1 MTAWLAN
8 LTVAEVIA
16 TLIALGVIIGGL
28 KWIAP
33 IIRGLNELLEDW
45 RGADARPG
53 VPRRPG
59 VMERLEEHATDISA
73 IRKQVENSH
82 STNLRDDLDRLH
94 ASVDNLGERLNES
107 AADRK
112 QLHLTDDEIVT
123 RLARLELALL
133 TDPDDPATK
142 E

>member
-1 MTAWLAN
+1 MTDWLTS
-8 LTVAEVIA
+8 LTVADTIA
-16 TLIALGVIIGGL
+16 ALIALGVIIGGL
-28 KWIAP
+28 KWIVP
-33 IIRGLNELLEDW
+33 ILRGLNELLEDW
-45 RGADARPG
+45 RGADSRPG

-59 VMERLEEHATDISA
+59 VMERLEEHATDITA

-112 QLHLTDDEIVT
+112 QLHLTDDEIAA
-123 RLARLELALL
+123 RLARLELAILD
-133 TDPDDPATK
+133 DPDTK
-142 E
+142 EQP